1 MATNNAYTAV
11 GNLTNVE
18 IKEAKNGSSYLKARL
33 SVSMGQEKD
42 SSWFSVICF
51 QEQATNLFES
61 WMKSV
66 ANQGRKSVRAIVTG
80 KLEVSQYG
88 DNNEKTSVTIV
99 ADEIGLSTKYA
110 VCTGMAQANNSV
122 STDNVQVQN
131 APAAQQNVPAPVA
144 NTQQVAPN
152 DAPF

>member
-33 SVSMGQEKD
+33 SVSMGQEKE

-51 QEQATNLFES
+51 AEQATNLFET

-66 ANQGRKSVRAIVTG
+66 ANEGRKSVRAIVTG
-80 KLEVSQYG
+80 KVEVSNYG
-88 DNNEKTSVTIV
+88 ENNEKVAVTIV
-99 ADEIGLSTKYA
+99 ADEIGISTKYA
-110 VCTGMAQANNSV
+110 TVNNITSV
-122 STDNVQVQN
+122 SGGISTDNVQVQK
-131 APAAQQNVPAPVA
+131 APAAAVAAQPAPVA
-144 NTQQVAPN
+144 QPQKDEN